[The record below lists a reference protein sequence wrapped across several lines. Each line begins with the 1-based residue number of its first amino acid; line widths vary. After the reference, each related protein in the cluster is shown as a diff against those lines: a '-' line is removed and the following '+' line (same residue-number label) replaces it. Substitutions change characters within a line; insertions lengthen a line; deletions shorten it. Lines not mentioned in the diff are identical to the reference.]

1 VTRVVITAAAPAVRA
16 GLGALLSAHPSFT
29 VLETVGRAGDLAD
42 LADTVEADVVLVALE
57 AGEPLPV
64 PIALPPDRVGREPA
78 VVILGDDSTDGWA
91 ARALRA
97 GARGALPRTATGE
110 QIAAAVAAAAAG
122 LTVVPADS
130 TPAAAPRPAVHGVT
144 MPSQAL
150 TPREIEVIAMLAEG
164 LGNKVIAGRLG
175 ISDHTVKSHVASIFA
190 KLDVSTR
197 AEAAVSAARL
207 GLIML

>member
-1 VTRVVITAAAPAVRA
+1 MTRVVITAAAPAVRA
-16 GLGALLSAHPSFT
+16 GLGALLSANPSFT
-29 VLETVGRAGDLAD
+29 VLESAGRTGVLAD
-42 LADTVEADVVLVALE
+42 LAETVEADVVLIALE
-57 AGEPLPV
+57 PGEPLPV

-78 VVILGDDSTDGWA
+78 IVILADDSTDGWA
-91 ARALRA
+91 ARAVRA

-130 TPAAAPRPAVHGVT
+130 AAASAPRPTVHGVAT
-144 MPSQAL
+144 PVQPL
-150 TPREIEVIAMLAEG
+150 TPREIEVLAMLAEG
-164 LGNKVIAGRLG
+164 LGNKVIAGRLR
-175 ISDHTVKSHVASIFA
+175 ISDHTVKSHVASIFS

>member
-1 VTRVVITAAAPAVRA
+1 V
-16 GLGALLSAHPSFT
+16 
-29 VLETVGRAGDLAD
+29 
-42 LADTVEADVVLVALE
+42 VEADVVLVALE
-57 AGEPLPV
+57 AGEPMPV

-78 VVILGDDSTDGWA
+78 VVILADDSTDGWA
-91 ARALRA
+91 ARAIRA

-130 TPAAAPRPAVHGVT
+130 APVAAPRPAAHGVSA
-144 MPSQAL
+144 PAQPL

-190 KLDVSTR
+190 KLGVSTR

>member
-1 VTRVVITAAAPAVRA
+1 VTRIVVTAAAPAVRA
-16 GLGALLSAHPSFT
+16 GLGALLAANPSFT
-29 VLETVGRAGDLAD
+29 VLETVGRAGVLTD
-42 LADTVEADVVLVALE
+42 LADTVEADVVVVALE

-64 PIALPPDRVGREPA
+64 PIAMPPDRIGREAA
-78 VVILGDDSTDGWA
+78 VVILGDDSIDGWA
-91 ARALRA
+91 ARAIRA

-130 TPAAAPRPAVHGVT
+130 APAVAPRPAAHGVAVPT
-144 MPSQAL
+144 QPL
-150 TPREIEVIAMLAEG
+150 TPREIEVLAMLAEG

>member
-1 VTRVVITAAAPAVRA
+1 M
-16 GLGALLSAHPSFT
+16 
-29 VLETVGRAGDLAD
+29 
-42 LADTVEADVVLVALE
+42 
-57 AGEPLPV
+57 
-64 PIALPPDRVGREPA
+64 
-78 VVILGDDSTDGWA
+78 
-91 ARALRA
+91 
-97 GARGALPRTATGE
+97 
-110 QIAAAVAAAAAG
+110 
-122 LTVVPADS
+122 PADS
-130 TPAAAPRPAVHGVT
+130 APAAAPRPAVHGVAVRT
-144 MPSQAL
+144 QPL

>member
-1 VTRVVITAAAPAVRA
+1 VTRVVIMAAAPAVRA
-16 GLGALLSAHPSFT
+16 GLGALLSANPSFT
-29 VLETVGRAGDLAD
+29 VLETVGRAGVLAD
-42 LADTVEADVVLVALE
+42 LADVVEADVVLVALE
-57 AGEPLPV
+57 AGEPMPV

-78 VVILGDDSTDGWA
+78 VVILADDSTDGWA
-91 ARALRA
+91 ARAIRA

-130 TPAAAPRPAVHGVT
+130 PPAAAPRPAAHGVT
-144 MPSQAL
+144 TPPQPL

-190 KLDVSTR
+190 KLGVSTR